1 MQQQIVTIEALIEQ
15 ARGNRD
21 ALGEL
26 LERYRAYLL
35 LISQHQIDPKLAV
48 RCSPSDVVQET
59 LAEACQGFDRFTGS
73 AEAEFSAWL
82 RAIHQHNLDDAA
94 RRHLVSQGRAAGREQ
109 RFHRQEESAEFT
121 WRDIAADQQSPSD
134 RVITGERALRL
145 AELLLSLPEGQ
156 REAIRM
162 RHLEGRA
169 VGEIAEHMQRSFQ
182 SVAGLLK
189 RGLLAL
195 ERKMSEDSWF

>member
-1 MQQQIVTIEALIEQ
+1 MDQQTVTIEALIEQ
-15 ARGNRD
+15 ARGNRN
-21 ALGEL
+21 ALGDL
-26 LERYRAYLL
+26 LERYRAFLL
-35 LISQHQIDPKLAV
+35 LISQNQIDPRVAV
-48 RCSPSDVVQET
+48 RCSPSDVVQDT

-109 RFHRQEESAEFT
+109 RFHRPEESTAFT
-121 WRDIAADQQSPSD
+121 WRDIAADEKSPSD
-134 RVITGERALRL
+134 QVIAGERALRL
-145 AELLLSLPEGQ
+145 AELVLSLPEGQ

-169 VGEIAEHMQRSFQ
+169 VAEIAAHMDRSLQ